1 MMKQLKSILYAT
13 DFSDSSAAATE
24 TALYLAKLGGARLHV
39 VHVIGELAAMQRTM
53 IPPSALETLE
63 KEIEKQA
70 VMQIEQ
76 FSQKHFGD
84 QVPTETHTLIGIPFK
99 EILAKAKEIKA
110 DLIVIGTHGS
120 TGIEHVIVGST
131 AERLL
136 RRASE
141 IPVLAV
147 PSA

>member
-1 MMKQLKSILYAT
+1 MKQLKTILYAT

-24 TALYLAKLGGARLHV
+24 TARYLARLVDARLHV
-39 VHVIGELAAMQRTM
+39 LHVIGELAAMQRTM

-70 VMQIEQ
+70 VVQIEQ
-76 FSQKHFGD
+76 FCLKHFGD
-84 QVPTETHTLIGIPFK
+84 QVATETHTVIGIPFK
-99 EILAKAKEIKA
+99 EILAKASEIKA

-136 RRASE
+136 RRTSK